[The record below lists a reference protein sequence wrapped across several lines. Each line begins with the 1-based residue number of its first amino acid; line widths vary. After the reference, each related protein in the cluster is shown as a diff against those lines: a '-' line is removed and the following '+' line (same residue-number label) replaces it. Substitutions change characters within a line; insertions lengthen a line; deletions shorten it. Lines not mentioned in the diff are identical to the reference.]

1 MLQHPNH
8 SALAF
13 EPQLDSPDD
22 NPDPLI
28 AERTSAPQLKPPQI
42 PHQSVFAAIERLEEI
57 ILESPRV
64 PLVGKIVVDEEQLL
78 EQIDRLRSNLPEIIA
93 TAKEIV
99 QFKERLI
106 REAQQQ
112 VQQILAEANQHAYQV
127 ANELGIIDRA
137 EREARQIR
145 QLATA
150 ECEYLKQQTI
160 VEIEQLR
167 SHHIQEIERMR
178 ENVRLECQHIEV
190 GADEYA
196 DRVLHDLGDR
206 LTDAMQTVQRGR
218 QHLTIK
224 RLPTPLNS

>member
-1 MLQHPNH
+1 MLQQSTH

-13 EPQLDSPDD
+13 EPQLASPDD

-28 AERTSAPQLKPPQI
+28 AERTSEPQLQPPQI

-64 PLVGKIVVDEEQLL
+64 PLVGKIVVDEEELL
-78 EQIDRLRSNLPEIIA
+78 EQIDLLRSNLPEIIA
-93 TAKEIV
+93 TAREIV
-99 QFKERLI
+99 QFKDRLMS
-106 REAQQQ
+106 EAQQH

-127 ANELGIIDRA
+127 ANELGIIDRS

-145 QLATA
+145 QLAIA

-167 SHHIQEIERMR
+167 IHHIQEIERMR
-178 ENVRLECQHIEV
+178 DNAQLECQHIQA

-196 DRVLHDLGDR
+196 DRVLHEMEGR
-206 LTDAMQTVQRGR
+206 FTDALKTIQRGR
-218 QHLTIK
+218 QHLSHQHV
-224 RLPTPLNS
+224 PTSH